1 MVVVEQEKRDR
12 EFMRLALREAAK
24 GEGRTAPN
32 PCVGA
37 VVAKDGRVIG
47 KGWHRRAG
55 TPHAEIHA
63 LQAAGKAAAGATLYV
78 TLEPCNHHG
87 RTPPCTEAI
96 LAAGIARVVIGMEDP
111 NPGVAGKGAV
121 RLAAGGVA
129 VTGGVLAMECRRL
142 NRPFSKQ
149 ITSGLPWLTIKA
161 GISLDGRI
169 AARSGHSQ
177 WITGPAARRA
187 AHGLRDR
194 HDAILV
200 GIGTVLA
207 DDPSLTTR
215 LPGGRGR
222 DPLRA
227 VLDSRL
233 RLSPAA
239 KILQQQSPSATWI
252 FHGPE
257 ADGAAALRLRQAG
270 AVLHEVPL
278 AVGGGLDLHTVL
290 RRLGQAGVLSV
301 LAEGGGRVHGALL
314 RAGLADAAAFFIAP
328 VLIGGDGLPLCDT
341 LGLERVDLAPRLREV
356 TRRRLGEDLLIQGV
370 F

>member
-1 MVVVEQEKRDR
+1 MEREKLDI
-12 EFMRLALREAAK
+12 EYMRLALREAAK

-37 VVAKDGRVIG
+37 VIVKNGRVIG

-63 LQAAGKAAAGATLYV
+63 LRAAGKAAAGATLYV

-96 LAAGIARVVIGMEDP
+96 LAAGIGRVVIGMDDP
-111 NPGVAGKGAV
+111 NPGVEGKGAA
-121 RLAAGGVA
+121 RLAASGVA
-129 VTGGVLAMECRRL
+129 VTSGVLAEECRRL

-169 AARSGHSQ
+169 AARTGHSQ
-177 WITGPAARRA
+177 WITGPAARLA
-187 AHGLRDR
+187 AHRLRDR
-194 HDAILV
+194 HDAVLV
-200 GIGTVLA
+200 GSGTALA

-222 DPLRA
+222 DPLRV

-233 RLSPAA
+233 RLPPTA
-239 KILQQQSPSATWI
+239 KMLQQQSTAATWI

-257 ADGAAALRLRQAG
+257 ADAAAARRLQQAG
-270 AVLHEVPL
+270 AVLYEVPL
-278 AVGGGLDLHTVL
+278 AADGGLDLAAVL
-290 RRLGQAGVLSV
+290 RRLGQAGILSV
-301 LAEGGGRVHGALL
+301 LVEGGGRVHGALL
-314 RAGLADAAAFFIAP
+314 RAGLADAVAIFVAP
-328 VLIGGDGLPLCDT
+328 ILIGGDGLPLLDT

-356 TRRRLGEDLLIQGV
+356 SRRRLGDDLLIYGV